1 MSKKTYA
8 RKIFVVL
15 SVFLIMS
22 FSSPASGNDYL
33 FGDADGNG
41 KIEIFDALL
50 IAQYQVGLKTRDQV
64 PGFAVAD
71 VDEDGTVDIFDALKI
86 AMYIV
91 GEISGLEKEK
101 TPAALSRSAE
111 EVFGY
116 AAVFEEELEKIGQ
129 ISPEQF
135 AKLYG
140 TSAEYIEQISWDPR
154 SAEFWNMFNIDPQ
167 EHNQGLE
174 EPLYY
179 PYADDFSPGNDTP
192 DENPEGK
199 KWRNHD
205 FRLNDEELAIF
216 DKNGFVVSERL
227 EASSFGEMFYRIYV
241 DDLPVFVSA
250 DSILHAWHRSFDA
263 MLEDLEESYLGLVL
277 NRILTKM
284 ADEIP
289 KAWEQ
294 YENTVLAQSITDAD
308 YFLAVARS
316 LLDGTQADTHLY
328 QEARVA
334 ETLSAIEGQK
344 LKELNLFGR
353 LRNVDF
359 SQFKVRGHYEHSEL
373 LKKYFRA
380 MMWCGRIDLRVAGSP
395 EETSPQELGS
405 AIIMHYLLQQADM
418 YKQWE
423 EFDQIIQTF
432 VGKTD
437 SMTFAQL
444 GIILNANNIQSPG
457 DINDLQ
463 TLQNLQDAIMS
474 TDYGAQEIR
483 SHLYESTPYGPDKV
497 RLPRSFTLLG
507 QKFVLDSWVFSKVV
521 ADDILWDNQKVQRRI
536 PTSLDVAFAVFG
548 NSQAVPEIVG
558 LIMNPDGVKFRDGLF
573 YQHNLAALRNVIV
586 KQNEEMWEENI
597 YMNWLA
603 TLREL
608 SEPTTDPEYPEAMR
622 TRSWAMKTL
631 NTQLG
636 SWTQMRHDTI
646 LYVKQSVTGYGCLYP
661 AGYVEPRPE
670 FWARFE
676 KMTDLAAYQIGNIL
690 FPEEGVEIEI
700 EDGWGAHTYYINP
713 RRTQER
719 QVTFLRNFKE
729 QLSVLRGIAE
739 KELIQKEL
747 SPEETTFLQNLI
759 EIQLDYVGE
768 KTYSGWYPSLFYKMR
783 EESERPDAIVT
794 DVHTDFPAPELGD
807 PGCILHEG
815 IGNVFLLMIAV
826 DNGGDRM
833 TFAGPVMSHYEFIEP
848 INSRKSDSE
857 WRSDVRPPHNEW
869 TRSYLVPGK

>member
-1 MSKKTYA
+1 MGKKSSA
-8 RKIFVVL
+8 KKIPIIL
-15 SVFLIMS
+15 SVLLIIL
-22 FSSPASGNDYL
+22 FSGPVSGNDYL

-41 KIEIFDALL
+41 KVDIFDALL
-50 IAQYQVGLKTRDQV
+50 IARYDVNLETSDQI

-71 VDEDGTVDIFDALKI
+71 VNEDGIVDIFDTLKI
-86 AMYIV
+86 AMYVAGKIP
-91 GEISGLEKEK
+91 SLEKEK
-101 TPAALSRSAE
+101 EPAALSRSSE

-116 AAVFEEELEKIGQ
+116 MAAFEEELEKIGQ

-135 AKLYG
+135 AKQYK
-140 TSAEYIEQISWDPR
+140 TSAEYIGQISWDPKN
-154 SAEFWNMFNIDPQ
+154 AEFWEIFNTDPR

-174 EPLYY
+174 EPPYY
-179 PYADDFSPGNDTP
+179 DVP
-192 DENPEGK
+192 DEEPDEK

-227 EASSFGEMFYRIYV
+227 QADSFGEMYYKIYV

-263 MLEDLEESYLGLVL
+263 MLEDLEESYLNIVL
-277 NRILTKM
+277 NHILTKM
-284 ADEIP
+284 SDEIP

-294 YENTVLAQSITDAD
+294 YGNTVLAQGITDAD

-316 LLDGTQADTHLY
+316 LLDGIQADTLLY
-328 QEARVA
+328 QDARVA
-334 ETLSAIEGQK
+334 ETLAAIENQK
-344 LKELNLFGR
+344 LQEFSLFGR
-353 LRNVDF
+353 SRNIDF
-359 SQFKVRGHYEHSEL
+359 SQFKVRGHYEHSDL
-373 LKKYFRA
+373 LEKYFKA
-380 MMWCGRIDLRVAGSP
+380 MMWCGRIDLRVAGNP
-395 EETSPQELGS
+395 DEASPQELGA

-444 GIILNANNIQSPG
+444 GIILNAHNIQSPG

-474 TDYGAQEIR
+474 TDYGAQDIQ
-483 SHLYESTPYGPDKV
+483 SHLYVSTPYGSDKV
-497 RLPRSFTLLG
+497 QVPRSFTLLG
-507 QKFVLDSWVFSKVV
+507 QKFILDSWVFSKVV
-521 ADDILWDNQKVQRRI
+521 ADNISWDNNKVRRRI

-548 NSQAVPEIVG
+548 NSQIVPEIVS
-558 LIMNPDGVKFRDGLF
+558 LIMNPTGVKFRDGLF
-573 YQHNLAALRNVIV
+573 YQHNLAALRNVID

-622 TRSWAMKTL
+622 TRAWAMKTL

-636 SWTQMRHDTI
+636 SWTQMRHDTV
-646 LYVKQSVTGYGCLYP
+646 LYAKQSISYPGCLYP

-676 KMTDLAAYQIGNIL
+676 KMTELAASQIESIP
-690 FPEEGVEIEI
+690 FPEEGIEVEIED
-700 EDGWGAHTYYINP
+700 EWGGQYLYYINP
-713 RRTQER
+713 QDTQKQ
-719 QVTFLRNFKE
+719 QVNFLKNFKE
-729 QLSVLRGIAE
+729 KLSVLRGIAE
-739 KELIQKEL
+739 KELAQETL
-747 SPEETTFLQNLI
+747 SSEETTFLQNLI
-759 EIQLDYVGE
+759 EIQLNYVGE
-768 KTYSGWYPSLFYKMR
+768 KTYSGWYPGLFYKER
-783 EESERPDAIVT
+783 KDSERPDPIVT
-794 DVHTDFPAPELGD
+794 DVHTDYPSLGD

-815 IGNVFLLMIAV
+815 VGNVFLLMIAA
-826 DNGGDRM
+826 DNGDDQM
-833 TFAGPVMSHYEFIEP
+833 VFAGPVMSHYEFTEP
-848 INSRKSDSE
+848 IDSRKSDSE
-857 WRSDVRPPHNEW
+857 WSSEARPPHNEW
-869 TRSYLVPGK
+869 TKSYLVPEK